1 MYNHAY
7 SFTSNNIYISL
18 FKPYHEGLHVS
29 LISPNKPYQTGI
41 LCYCL
46 DPVMKTIPYI
56 TNHHPKKRKRFMRM
70 IGPDPSGE
78 DDDLP
83 VTQTNLLFS
92 LLDSKLFKA
101 LWVTLDFRVC
111 GHTQDSLRL
120 SR

>member
-1 MYNHAY
+1 
-7 SFTSNNIYISL
+7 
-18 FKPYHEGLHVS
+18 
-29 LISPNKPYQTGI
+29 
-41 LCYCL
+41 
-46 DPVMKTIPYI
+46 
-56 TNHHPKKRKRFMRM
+56 MRM